1 MVGYKIVVLN
11 AIAALRPI
19 GLAELLYIL
28 LAINSAYNRAKVW
41 VLLYYIALNKLVEKL
56 INEIKKLNIGQIL

>member
-1 MVGYKIVVLN
+1 MGYKTIILN
-11 AIAALRPI
+11 AIATLGPI

-41 VLLYYIALNKLVEKL
+41 VLLYYIALNKLAETLTK
-56 INEIKKLNIGQIL
+56 EFNIVTTA